1 MKHQLTKD
9 ERIRRAFMKLIDE
22 VGYLYFSITMESLE
36 KMGIVTREHYE
47 KLHKKK

>member
-22 VGYLYFSITMESLE
+22 VGYLYFSITMESLDGLCTDLE
-36 KMGIVTREHYE
+36 DT
-47 KLHKKK
+47 